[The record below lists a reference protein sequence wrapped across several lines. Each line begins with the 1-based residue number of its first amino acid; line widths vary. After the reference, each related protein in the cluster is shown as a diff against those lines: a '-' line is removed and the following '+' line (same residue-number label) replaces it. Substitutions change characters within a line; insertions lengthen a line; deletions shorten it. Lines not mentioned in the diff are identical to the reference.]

1 MSNKEDKEILYESFI
16 DYLCDRRY
24 EDQDI
29 ERLVTAGNK
38 DPNSLVFDVEEVADI
53 VYELDGDTAEI
64 LNYNLGL
71 VLQKFDDSDRTVFVK
86 LVHSIQL
93 SLVQRRYIHKQ
104 VEQAENKLSEIQ
116 NRLSEIQKSSD
127 EVDKKVK
134 DIEDVK
140 SAIYTDFIA
149 ILGIFTAI
157 TFATFGATSVLGSVF
172 TNISNPTPIKLG
184 YSLTIAGIYFLGLY
198 GLISIM
204 FTGIYRIMHKDRYV
218 FTKPVTFSA
227 LCFGL
232 LLLIVGGLIVLKLK

>member
-1 MSNKEDKEILYESFI
+1 MSNKEDKEIVYESFI
-16 DYLCDRRY
+16 EYLCKDRY
-24 EDQDI
+24 SDQDI
-29 ERLVTAGNK
+29 KKLVSVSEKIPDSFAY
-38 DPNSLVFDVEEVADI
+38 DVEGVADI
-53 VYELDGDTAEI
+53 VFKLDGTKVDT

-93 SLVQRRYIHKQ
+93 SLVQRRYIHNQ
-104 VEQAENKLSEIQ
+104 VKQAENQ
-116 NRLSEIQKSSD
+116 LSEIQKSFV
-127 EVDKKVK
+127 EVDKKIK

-204 FTGIYRIMHKDRYV
+204 FTGIYRIMYKDRYV
-218 FTKPVTFSA
+218 FTKLVTFSA
-227 LCFGL
+227 LFFGL
-232 LLLIVGGLIVLKLK
+232 LLLIVGGLIVLNLK